1 MDHASRLQASRR
13 RRNHSQKRS
22 PRSDQRR
29 GDVARLADP
38 YRFRSRLSGSVMK
51 REIKNTTLNIRTV
64 PAIRKMVAKL
74 AAADHLSVAQTIEK
88 LIRAEHERKQ
98 QVRAS

>member
-1 MDHASRLQASRR
+1 
-13 RRNHSQKRS
+13 
-22 PRSDQRR
+22 
-29 GDVARLADP
+29 
-38 YRFRSRLSGSVMK
+38 MK